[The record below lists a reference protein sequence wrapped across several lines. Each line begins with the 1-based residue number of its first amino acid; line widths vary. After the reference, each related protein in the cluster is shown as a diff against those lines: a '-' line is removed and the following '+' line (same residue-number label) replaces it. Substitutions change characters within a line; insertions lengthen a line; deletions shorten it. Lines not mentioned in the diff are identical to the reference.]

1 MKLFKKLVIGLVG
14 LIFTLFL
21 LFWLASYYL
30 IPQQLNQQLQP
41 YQIKLAKHASLSV
54 NPFILQAKIEDL
66 AVLTEQGQ
74 EVVATIK
81 YAELDLGWRDLF
93 SQRINIEVL
102 ALDSVAVDIK
112 RTEQELVIAGVALPI
127 STGANRDGADDKS
140 FEDKSADSQ
149 SSDQTVLA
157 WQLVMNKASIDKLV
171 FNIDDLGHQQQLT
184 FDNISLADV
193 TANLNQQ
200 KFKLSID
207 ALINQAP
214 LSLTIDASVNDSGAS
229 TQEQQSIFE
238 VKLLTDFSLKQLALA
253 DFAYLIKDQAESP
266 ITKLDATVDIS
277 GQQEINLS
285 GERWQ
290 VSQPNF
296 ELSVNSADII
306 AQGYHLNNQAL
317 SLTLTDGVYSGA
329 LAAQEPH
336 HKQEQK
342 AENEFSVSANLAIAA
357 NALKIAPVSQAVSS
371 TASSQEDILLSLQ
384 TLSIPDISLSYQGQD
399 LPEIAVEQIELT
411 ELVFSQPSILNR
423 TAQAEQEQE
432 TKQSLQSEAVFASDK
447 ISVNQVTFGQQHLA
461 IAEIGLSAFTSSV
474 VLDKNKQLANLVL
487 TQNGAVAETDAQ
499 ASAQVQASERVKST
513 EPIEPSESSQALT
526 FSLGKFVLLE
536 PSNVNFVDQSV
547 SPVFDHQLVFTELQL
562 TDVNSQVPEQAAQF
576 AVVFKLDQYAGANIH
591 GDITPFSEQ
600 LNLNTVA
607 KINEFSLPELSSYMR
622 DALGFDFLAG
632 QLDTDLEVN
641 VVNDEI
647 DGEVK
652 IALRGFELS
661 SDNDVSGEHVKE
673 SSAIPL
679 NAALNI
685 LKDSDGNLHLDIPLS
700 GNVNDPQFGVSS
712 FVTLIAKKAVMAQ
725 AENYLIN
732 TFVPYANVVTVARV
746 AGKYLL
752 KVKVEDLLYQ
762 PGQIDLDQAQQSFVD
777 ELAKLLQDREKQRVT
792 MCSVAVATDLS
803 AEQEQLPEPE
813 RVKTLQT
820 ISEQRGQQLKASLV
834 EQYQIAS
841 SRLLLCEPKVD
852 VAEGAKPR
860 VEFSF

>member
-127 STGANRDGADDKS
+127 STGANSDGADDKS
-140 FEDKSADSQ
+140 SEDKSADNQ
-149 SSDQTVLA
+149 NSDQTALA

-200 KFKLSID
+200 KLKLSID

-214 LSLTIDASVNDSGAS
+214 LSLTIDASVKANTRAS
-229 TQEQQSIFE
+229 TQEQQSVFE

-296 ELSVNSADII
+296 ELSVNNTDII

-329 LAAQEPH
+329 LVAQEPH

-342 AENEFSVSANLAIAA
+342 AENEFSISANLAIAA
-357 NALKIAPVSQAVSS
+357 NALKIAPVSQA
-371 TASSQEDILLSLQ
+371 ASSQEDILLSLQ
-384 TLSIPDISLSYQGQD
+384 TLTIPDISLSYQGHD
-399 LPEIAVEQIELT
+399 LPEIAVEQVELT
-411 ELVFSQPSILNR
+411 ELVFSQPSILNQ

-432 TKQSLQSEAVFASDK
+432 TKQSFQSEAVFASDK

-461 IAEIGLSAFTSSV
+461 IAEVGLSAFTSSV

-499 ASAQVQASERVKST
+499 ASEQVQAAERVKST

-536 PSNVNFVDQSV
+536 PGNVNFEDQSV
-547 SPVFDHQLVFTELQL
+547 SPVFNHQLVFTELQL
-562 TDVNSQVPEQAAQF
+562 ADVNSQVPEQAAQF

-803 AEQEQLPEPE
+803 VEQEQLPEPE

-852 VAEGAKPR
+852 LAEDAKPR